1 MVEAR
6 HEGLQLR
13 GRQLR
18 GHAELCAS
26 LSSGRTRRQERGE
39 PVERNKLR
47 SVRLVA
53 PRAAPLSSRH
63 ASLGSLSA
71 RMRTACSLS
80 EETSRSGPRTGADP
94 LCSSCSR
101 ALGLSSRR
109 PPRTQLQF
117 LVAARC
123 THSCYA
129 PVPFGKPL
137 SCPLGVAVV
146 PPERFLLGEVG
157 WAAAAAAA
165 AAACAAAVTVRRARA
180 YALWDRQGVRIV
192 LASQS
197 RAERGERARN
207 VPQQPLDGRLERVLD
222 GEHEYAALGVPQ
234 DAGRELGRVGERA
247 GRERQAEAQVEGRL
261 LGGTSGAR
269 ASGSARRT
277 CTTRLARE

>member
-1 MVEAR
+1 M
-6 HEGLQLR
+6 
-13 GRQLR
+13 
-18 GHAELCAS
+18 
-26 LSSGRTRRQERGE
+26 
-39 PVERNKLR
+39 
-47 SVRLVA
+47 
-53 PRAAPLSSRH
+53 
-63 ASLGSLSA
+63 
-71 RMRTACSLS
+71 
-80 EETSRSGPRTGADP
+80 
-94 LCSSCSR
+94 
-101 ALGLSSRR
+101 
-109 PPRTQLQF
+109 
-117 LVAARC
+117 
-123 THSCYA
+123 
-129 PVPFGKPL
+129 PFGKPL

-247 GRERQAEAQVEGRL
+247 GRERQAEAQVEGCL
-261 LGGTSGAR
+261 LGGTSGGEGVRLGSAHVHDKALER
-269 ASGSARRT
+269 IRRERRTRIRPCASTAHCSAASLATKRSASGRRT
-277 CTTRLARE
+277 RAALCTRRNGRGVVVGSLPRKDGGGGAGAEVDGGAVERR